1 MTFYATDRTPPGP
14 PRLVAFTRREARDGY
29 VQADP
34 DHRASVTVKEAAYLC
49 RVWHGVPL
57 EQALAKG
64 YV

>member
-1 MTFYATDRTPPGP
+1 MTHYATNRTPPGP
-14 PRLVAFTRREARDGY
+14 PRLIAFTRREARDGY

-34 DHRASVTVKEAAYLC
+34 GHRATVTAKGARTLC
-49 RVWHGVPL
+49 VLWHGVTL